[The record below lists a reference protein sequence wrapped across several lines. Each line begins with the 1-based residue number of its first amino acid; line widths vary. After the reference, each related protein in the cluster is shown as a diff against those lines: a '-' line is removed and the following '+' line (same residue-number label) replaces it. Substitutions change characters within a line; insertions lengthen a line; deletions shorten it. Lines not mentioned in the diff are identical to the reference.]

1 MTNPLSTR
9 FRARVGRSGLRIGVL
24 ALQGDF
30 REHLRAVEAAGAT
43 GVGIRRPA
51 ELDGLDG
58 LIIPGGES
66 TTIDKLA
73 RAFELRGPAAAAHP
87 PTGCRSTAPAPA

>member
-1 MTNPLSTR
+1 MGARHGPGGFREHYADWMTNPLSAAS
-9 FRARVGRSGLRIGVL
+9 ARVGAGLRIGVL

-30 REHLRAVEAAGAT
+30 REHLRAVEAAGAA

-66 TTIDKLA
+66 TAIDKLA
-73 RAFELRGPAAAAHP
+73 RAFELADR
-87 PTGCRSTAPAPA
+87 